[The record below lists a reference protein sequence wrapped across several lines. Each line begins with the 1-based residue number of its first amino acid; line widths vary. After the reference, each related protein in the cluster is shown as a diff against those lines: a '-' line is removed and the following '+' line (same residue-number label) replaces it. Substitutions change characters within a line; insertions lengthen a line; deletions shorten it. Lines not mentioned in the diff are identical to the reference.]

1 MQVCVLY
8 HLYKKEM
15 FASLHLKA
23 SMNDDNGMVE
33 TTSGKHAYINFMPCV
48 SVSFFFFS
56 FSPYINCIMAADTDT
71 AAPTDKPDI
80 KEKGNTK
87 DPEQKSLWARY
98 ALWLLVPIM
107 LAVYF
112 SQDSTV
118 LAQTKHERQVLPDNV
133 KPLHYDLE
141 LTPDLET
148 FVYTGRVKIK

>member
-1 MQVCVLY
+1 
-8 HLYKKEM
+8 
-15 FASLHLKA
+15 
-23 SMNDDNGMVE
+23 
-33 TTSGKHAYINFMPCV
+33 
-48 SVSFFFFS
+48 
-56 FSPYINCIMAADTDT
+56 MATDTCT
-71 AAPTDKPDI
+71 AAPMEKPDI

-148 FVYTGRVKIK
+148 FVYTGRVKVK